1 MCCNLKETINNI
13 MGFKVSSDSRKNRID
28 SNMIQKIINELTE
41 VHNLI
46 VDNQMFIAGFK
57 LGRLQGDLVF
67 LMEQM
72 EEREKTGD
80 RLAWLNDIRSK

>member
-46 VDNQMFIAGFK
+46 VDNQMFIAGFQ

-80 RLAWLNDIRSK
+80 RLTWLNDIRSK